1 MSSADNQDT
10 YLYLIDPTS
19 TELITW
25 YNGNNPGAANLQDD
39 DSAGNYQAQ
48 LTKTVQANK
57 EYLVI
62 LTFYDPSA
70 TSGAVTI
77 TTRQGS

>member
-1 MSSADNQDT
+1 MSSDDNQDT
-10 YLYLIDPTS
+10 YLYVIDPTS
-19 TELITW
+19 TELITQ
-25 YNGNNPGAANLQDD
+25 YYYNPGAANLYDD

-77 TTRQGS
+77 RTTQ

>member
-1 MSSADNQDT
+1 MSSADNNDT
-10 YLYLIDPTS
+10 YLYVIDPTS
-19 TELITW
+19 TELITR
-25 YNGNNPGAANLQDD
+25 YTGSNPGSANLYDD
-39 DSAGNYQAQ
+39 DSAGNSQAQ

-62 LTFYDPSA
+62 LTFYDPSV

-77 TTRQGS
+77 RTTQ